1 MTQQDILTYHRS
13 GGGRGPSYYGPEQK
27 AIGCKLD
34 LAILDKVEAEQ
45 DVSGIKK
52 NALINMALKWYLD
65 ELDEER
71 SRVAHGTPGQ
81 KYILQSGNTLD
92 SFLAK
97 HMTCGEVDELNHICR
112 QMGASLESITE
123 KVLRH
128 FIEDY
133 RKRPFAWL

>member
-1 MTQQDILTYHRS
+1 MIQQDIITYHLT
-13 GGGRGPSYYGPEQK
+13 GGMRGPSYYGPEQK
-27 AIGCKLD
+27 AIGCKID
-34 LAILDKVEAEQ
+34 LGILDMVEAEQ
-45 DVSGIKK
+45 AVSGVKK

-71 SRVAHGTPGQ
+71 SRKTHGSAAS
-81 KYILQSGNTLD
+81 KYILQSGSTLD

-112 QMGASLESITE
+112 QMGVTIDGITE